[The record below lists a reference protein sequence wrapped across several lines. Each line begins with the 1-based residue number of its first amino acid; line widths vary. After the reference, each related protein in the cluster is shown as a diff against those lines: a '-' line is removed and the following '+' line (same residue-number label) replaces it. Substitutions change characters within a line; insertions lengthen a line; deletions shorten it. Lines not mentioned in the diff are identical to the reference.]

1 MTDWADQDLLALY
14 VRLFFDEDVSASI
27 VDNLRQRGF
36 DVTSVRDTGRL
47 RLNDASQ
54 LAFAAADGRAFVT
67 HNHLDFERLHQRYLS
82 EGLEHHGI
90 IVAKRRPSDIAVV
103 VKLLALLNE
112 VTADDMI
119 NQLCYVLVPLSF
131 RSYRAPSTCQ

>member
-1 MTDWADQDLLALY
+1 MTDRADQDLLAFY
-14 VRLFFDEDVSASI
+14 VRLYFDEDVSASI

-36 DVTSVRDTGRL
+36 DVTSARDAGRL
-47 RLNDASQ
+47 QLDDASQ

-67 HNHLDFERLHQRYLS
+67 HNRLDFEQLHQRYLS
-82 EGLEHHGI
+82 EGWKHHGI
-90 IVAKRRPSDIAVV
+90 IVAKRRPSDTAVV

-119 NQLCYVLVPLSF
+119 DQLRYI
-131 RSYRAPSTCQ
+131 